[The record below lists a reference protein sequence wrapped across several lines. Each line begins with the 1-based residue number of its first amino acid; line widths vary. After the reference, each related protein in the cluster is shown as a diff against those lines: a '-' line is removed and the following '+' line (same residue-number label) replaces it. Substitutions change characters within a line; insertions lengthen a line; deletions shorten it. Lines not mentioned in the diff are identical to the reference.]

1 MQEVSYWEKR
11 LYNTTVDTTTTE
23 NINNEQTFE
32 IPEECIDE
40 FVKAMKI
47 GYYKEF
53 YKQGLITADQLETL
67 IAMQDNMEDTSVA

>member
-1 MQEVSYWEKR
+1 MKRNVSSNNPAIKVEEKS
-11 LYNTTVDTTTTE
+11 TQK
-23 NINNEQTFE
+23 IE

-53 YKQGLITADQLETL
+53 YKQGLITANQLETL
-67 IAMQDNMEDTSVA
+67 IAMQDNKEDTSVA

>member
-1 MQEVSYWEKR
+1 MRKKTF
-11 LYNTTVDTTTTE
+11 NTTVDTTTIE
-23 NINNEQTFE
+23 NDKKEPDFE

-53 YKQGLITADQLETL
+53 YNQGLITANQLETL